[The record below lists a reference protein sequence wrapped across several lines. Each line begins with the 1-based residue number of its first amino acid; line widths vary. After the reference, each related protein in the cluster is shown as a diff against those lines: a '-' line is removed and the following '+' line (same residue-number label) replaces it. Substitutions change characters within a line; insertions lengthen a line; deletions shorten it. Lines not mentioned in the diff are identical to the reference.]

1 MKDFLKY
8 LLGALLAAALL
19 WLVLRGVDPAEMW
32 AAIRQASV
40 VGLLAAAVINI
51 GHNVFRVWRWQALLE
66 PVQPQIPFR
75 PMFSAIIIGYATT
88 WVIPGRIGEIV
99 RPTFLSV
106 KVGVPLGPALGS
118 VVVDRVM
125 DAGAIVALF
134 SLGTWLA
141 PLQGE
146 AAEHANLIR
155 GASLLLTALAA
166 GFLAVLVGTSI
177 FREHVARWV
186 GARRGVV
193 AWVGNT
199 MLSIAAGADS
209 LRKPRLLVRVVVHS
223 LLAWLTIALA
233 TWIGVRSA
241 GAEVPFGAVL
251 VILPMLA
258 LGVAVPTPGGT
269 GSYHG
274 AMKWGLMLFGVSA
287 VTAVSAGLLMHAIVT
302 VPIILVGAVLV
313 GVEGVSWRDMI
324 RAAKGFRHLG
334 DDAPQIGQDRPAEET
349 S

>member
-1 MKDFLKY
+1 MREFLKY
-8 LLGALLAAALL
+8 LIGAALAVLLL
-19 WLVLRGVDPAEMW
+19 WLVLRGVDPGEMW

-40 VGLLAAAVINI
+40 VGLIAAAVINI

-66 PVQPQIPFR
+66 PVQTEIPFR

-146 AAEHANLIR
+146 AAEHAALIR
-155 GASLLLTALAA
+155 GASILLTGLAA
-166 GFLAVLVGTSI
+166 GFLAVLVTTSI
-177 FREHVARWV
+177 FRGPVSRWV

-193 AWVGNT
+193 AWVGHLV
-199 MLSIAAGADS
+199 LSIASGADS
-209 LRKPRLLVRVVVHS
+209 LRSPRLLARVVVHS
-223 LLAWLTIALA
+223 LLAWLTIAVA
-233 TWIGVRSA
+233 TWIGVLSA
-241 GAEVPFGAVL
+241 GAEVPFGAIL

-269 GSYHG
+269 GSYH
-274 AMKWGLMLFGVSA
+274 AALKWGLMLFGVTA

-302 VPIILVGAVLV
+302 IPIILLGAILV
-313 GVEGVSWRDMI
+313 GVEGVSWRDMV
-324 RAAKGFRHLG
+324 RAARGFRHLG
-334 DDAPQIGQDRPAEET
+334 DDDPQIGRDRPAEET
-349 S
+349 T